1 LRPLSEEMRSSFQAR
16 RSKTSVL
23 PRVPKQTK
31 KCTLKTIYGK
41 RRPKAIVDKNVV
53 PAVSNVKTKLY
64 RIVYTKIA
72 ELTLEEELFV
82 KRYSGSN
89 EGKLR
94 SAPEGSSYY
103 TYDAMFSGSF
113 SAQEQKQ
120 FAGII
125 EILEKEIEKHDYVE
139 FVFDHEKKLGPIN
152 KNAST
157 ALYRIRYTLIA
168 ELTKEENAVINNPKF
183 SGSSMF
189 ILDSAPTQLFYMD
202 NTHLEAIV
210 NMYGERKFERLVK
223 ILKAEIDKNEY
234 CGCVE
239 LVEEY
244 V

>member
-1 LRPLSEEMRSSFQAR
+1 V
-16 RSKTSVL
+16 T
-23 PRVPKQTK
+23 
-31 KCTLKTIYGK
+31 
-41 RRPKAIVDKNVV
+41 
-53 PAVSNVKTKLY
+53 
-64 RIVYTKIA
+64 
-72 ELTLEEELFV
+72 ELALEEELFV

-89 EGKLR
+89 EGKLG
-94 SAPEGSSYY
+94 SAPEGPTYY

-113 SAQEQKQ
+113 SAQEQVQ
-120 FAGII
+120 FAGVI

-152 KNAST
+152 KGAST
-157 ALYRIRYTLIA
+157 ALYRIIYTLIA
-168 ELTKEENAVINNPKF
+168 ELTEEEAAVINNPNLH
-183 SGSSMF
+183 GSSMF
-189 ILDSAPTQLFYMD
+189 ILDSAPVQLFYMD

-239 LVEEY
+239 LLEEY

>member
-1 LRPLSEEMRSSFQAR
+1 MTILSFFGFGGYTIYILLAAFTVPLLIFIVIALIVHRGRKAQEL
-16 RSKTSVL
+16 TNYY
-23 PRVPKQTK
+23 
-31 KCTLKTIYGK
+31 YGK
-41 RRPKAIVDKNVV
+41 RPE
-53 PAVSNVKTKLY
+53 LY
-64 RIVYTKIA
+64 RIVYEKVA
-72 ELTLEEELFV
+72 ELTPEEELFV

-94 SAPEGSSYY
+94 SAPEGTSYY
-103 TYDAMFSGSF
+103 TYDDMFSGSF
-113 SAQEQKQ
+113 SAQEQVQ
-120 FAGII
+120 FAGVI

-234 CGCVE
+234 CGCVD
-239 LVEEY
+239 LSQEY